1 MLYDFICMWNL
12 KTKQMNKAKQNKNL
26 TYKNR
31 MIVAREEKDW
41 GVSEMTE
48 GSQEVQFPVIK

>member
-1 MLYDFICMWNL
+1 
-12 KTKQMNKAKQNKNL
+12 MNKAKQNKNL

-41 GVSEMTE
+41 GVSDD
-48 GSQEVQFPVIK
+48 

>member
-1 MLYDFICMWNL
+1 MWNL
-12 KTKQMNKAKQNKNL
+12 KTKQINKAKQNKNL

-48 GSQEVQFPVIK
+48 RSQEVQFPVIK